1 MWSASETSAARGEA
15 NFILAAQSEK
25 LNSRVFFSRYCV
37 LVDKEVFVY
46 SKVRITSGFVP
57 QMCRKKSLIT
67 AEKWNFSLWLNELIL
82 ILPGLH
88 VPEYAEILKNSWV
101 WKELYAVRNI
111 RPSFHNYFGLYGG
124 MVYTGIFYW
133 ILRGKEPWTL
143 KHCGECNRAESTYSD
158 RLNNLCIFHIL
169 G

>member
-1 MWSASETSAARGEA
+1 MYMWCLFWYSA
-15 NFILAAQSEK
+15 
-25 LNSRVFFSRYCV
+25 VYCG
-37 LVDKEVFVY
+37 
-46 SKVRITSGFVP
+46 S
-57 QMCRKKSLIT
+57 
-67 AEKWNFSLWLNELIL
+67 
-82 ILPGLH
+82 GLH
-88 VPEYAEILKNSWV
+88 VSEYEENLKKSWI

-143 KHCGECNRAESTYSD
+143 KHAG
-158 RLNNLCIFHIL
+158 RLLET